1 MISVITPFH
10 NCPELLPEYEKAV
23 QGAQVVVIDNA
34 SNAVTAASLQEMVER
49 LGNGSKYIR
58 NETNER
64 YSKANN
70 QGLAAVDGEIV
81 VFLNSD
87 IKATD
92 NWLDRVQ
99 NAKKGAFYAATTGVR
114 VVDGEPIRYLEGWC
128 LFGHKSDFEMIGG
141 WREDWEGMYW
151 EDNELCWRAERA
163 GLELKQVFL
172 PLVHL
177 SNYTTSRT
185 PGAYDKRPLN
195 QAQFERIVRKDKYQ
209 SEA

>member
-87 IKATD
+87 ITSRG
-92 NWLDRVQ
+92 NWLGKVE
-99 NAKKGAFYAATTGVR
+99 NIKKGALYAATTGVR
-114 VVDGEPIRYLEGWC
+114 TVDGEAIRYLEGWC
-128 LFGHKSDFEMIGG
+128 MFGHKSDFELIGG
-141 WREDWEGMYW
+141 WNETDFPGLYW
-151 EDNELCWRAERA
+151 EDNEISYRAEKA
-163 GLELKQVFL
+163 GLELKQLFV
-172 PLVHL
+172 PLLHL
-177 SNYTTSRT
+177 SNYTSMRT
-185 PGAYDKRPLN
+185 EGAYDFSEDNK
-195 QAQFERIVRKDKYQ
+195 AVFERIVRQ
-209 SEA
+209 GRSQCS

>member
-1 MISVITPFH
+1 MISIVTPFH
-10 NCPELLPEYEKAV
+10 NCPELIPDYEKAA
-23 QGAQVVVIDNA
+23 QGSQVIVIDNA
-34 SNAVTAASLQEMVER
+34 SDDDTAAELQMMVER
-49 LGNGSKYIR
+49 LGNDSKYIR
-58 NETNER
+58 NDVNQG

-70 QGLAAVDGEIV
+70 QGLAASDGEIV

-99 NAKKGAFYAATTGVR
+99 NAKKGAFYSPTTGVR
-114 VVDGEPIRYLEGWC
+114 VVDGESIRYLEGWC

-141 WREDWEGMYW
+141 WHEDWEGMYW

-195 QAQFERIVRKDKYQ
+195 QQLFERIVREDRN
-209 SEA
+209 AR